1 LTSPEHGGSP
11 GLLRG
16 LGRFDATLLTINSVV
31 GAGVLALPAG
41 LALDAGRWSLAVVF
55 VAFVVV
61 GFMALSLAE
70 VASRFEVTGGPQVYA
85 GKAFGPLTGFAV
97 GWLFT
102 VSRFASF
109 ALIAQ
114 VMFDYAAV
122 LWPPLEDPWARAAG
136 ITLYALVFGVL
147 NIRGV
152 RQAAWAGNV
161 LTIAKLLP
169 LVPIA
174 LAGLW
179 FAGWNDI
186 PDTEPRTPDGLTD
199 ALQLALFACFGF
211 DVASVLAGEMRN
223 PRRDLPVSI
232 LAGLG
237 FCCLL
242 YLLVMLACFGVLEDT
257 AASELPLADVAQAFL
272 GPAGATAMAVVAV
285 VSCVG
290 GNLVQLLVTPRNIYA
305 LAEAGDLPARFLAVH
320 PVYRTPHVAILV
332 FVVLAWL
339 LAVTG
344 TFKYILAIFVIARM
358 LAHGST
364 AAALIALRRRDGPA
378 PLPIPGGTVIAVLA
392 IAACAALVATA
403 SWEAV
408 RDVAIILAVGLVVRA
423 LVRRGAGR
431 RKIPA
436 GG

>member
-1 LTSPEHGGSP
+1 
-11 GLLRG
+11 
-16 LGRFDATLLTINSVV
+16 
-31 GAGVLALPAG
+31 
-41 LALDAGRWSLAVVF
+41 
-55 VAFVVV
+55 
-61 GFMALSLAE
+61 MALALAE

-85 GKAFGPLTGFAV
+85 GNAFGPLTGFAV

-114 VMFDYAAV
+114 VMIDYAAV
-122 LWPPLEDPWARAAG
+122 LWPVLEEPWARATG

-147 NIRGV
+147 NFRGV
-152 RQAAWAGNV
+152 RQAAWAGNI

-179 FAGWNDI
+179 FAGWNNI
-186 PDTEPRTPDGLTD
+186 PYTEPRTPDGLTD

-272 GPAGATAMAVVAV
+272 GPAGATAM
-285 VSCVG
+285 
-290 GNLVQLLVTPRNIYA
+290 
-305 LAEAGDLPARFLAVH
+305 
-320 PVYRTPHVAILV
+320 
-332 FVVLAWL
+332 
-339 LAVTG
+339 
-344 TFKYILAIFVIARM
+344 
-358 LAHGST
+358 
-364 AAALIALRRRDGPA
+364 
-378 PLPIPGGTVIAVLA
+378 
-392 IAACAALVATA
+392 
-403 SWEAV
+403 
-408 RDVAIILAVGLVVRA
+408 
-423 LVRRGAGR
+423 
-431 RKIPA
+431 
-436 GG
+436 